1 MPTYEYHCK
10 ACDHEFEREQ
20 RITEDPVKKCPE
32 CGKLKVKR
40 LISSGSSFQL
50 KGGGWYNEGYHGKPA
65 KESGGPSSADS
76 SESGASKGSESA
88 GGKGSEKKSAGKTD
102 TKKSTDTSKK

>member
-50 KGGGWYNEGYHGKPA
+50 KGGGWYNEGYHEKPA
-65 KESGGPSSADS
+65 KKSGEQPSANS
-76 SESGASKGSESA
+76 SESGGS
-88 GGKGSEKKSAGKTD
+88 KGSEKKSAEKTD
-102 TKKSTDTSKK
+102 TKKSSDTSKK